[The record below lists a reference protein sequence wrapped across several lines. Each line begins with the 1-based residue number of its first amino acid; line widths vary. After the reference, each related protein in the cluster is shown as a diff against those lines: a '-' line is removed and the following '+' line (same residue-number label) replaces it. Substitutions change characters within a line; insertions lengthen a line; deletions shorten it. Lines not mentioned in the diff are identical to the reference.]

1 MAKIDLKLLKNRAQ
15 KELGKAQGLKELNEI
30 FNRYLGKRGE
40 LILVL
45 RSLRRLPKAKRKKIG
60 KEANG
65 LKNFLKIKFNQK
77 AQEIKEEI
85 RKKAEEKEW
94 IDITRPGEKP
104 ILGHLHPLTLVRRK
118 VEEIFQAMGFSVIES
133 RRLYPKSAS

>member
-65 LKNFLKIKFNQK
+65 LKNFLKINLTKK
-77 AQEIKEEI
+77 L
-85 RKKAEEKEW
+85 RKLKK
-94 IDITRPGEKP
+94 RLGKKP
-104 ILGHLHPLTLVRRK
+104 KKKNGLT
-118 VEEIFQAMGFSVIES
+118 
-133 RRLYPKSAS
+133 

>member
-45 RSLRRLPKAKRKKIG
+45 RSLRRLPKAKRKKSFGTGMDRLAMMKYKI
-60 KEANG
+60 NDIR
-65 LKNFLKIKFNQK
+65 LFYSNDLRFLEQF
-77 AQEIKEEI
+77 
-85 RKKAEEKEW
+85 
-94 IDITRPGEKP
+94 
-104 ILGHLHPLTLVRRK
+104 
-118 VEEIFQAMGFSVIES
+118 
-133 RRLYPKSAS
+133 